1 MESTQ
6 DDMQDALPLQCGHC
20 SEWVSELTYPS
31 QGDRGLCRHCEDRW
45 VVMCDRCTDTI
56 DTYTHDH
63 YTITEAGDSY
73 YGDTYCQDCCDDHA
87 VYCGRC
93 DSYHLYEECSP
104 DGLDGLHDYNYKP
117 DPVFHGTPTH
127 PYAYFGVE
135 VEMES
140 RDGNGQDALD
150 HFALAFGRD
159 EFYYKHDGSIYS
171 EDGFEMVS
179 HPRTLDSW
187 QALLPRLQDAMKRA
201 RRLGM
206 RSWNTDT
213 CGIHVHIDARTFGDS
228 SAHLYRFT
236 QFIYRNE
243 RAMARVAGRGSVSY
257 SRYYDEINRPRM
269 LAADIKDRKRF
280 GGAGERYM
288 AVNLGNRRTIEVRA
302 FRGSLNAE
310 RIVANIE
317 FLHALVEY
325 TRHMTTQDA
334 YAGGMKFDVFAHW
347 ALKQR
352 DTYPSLA
359 SLILDKFDM
368 AHA

>member
-6 DDMQDALPLQCGHC
+6 DDMQDALTEQCAHC
-20 SEWVSELTYPS
+20 SEWVSELLFAV
-31 QGDRGLCRHCEDRW
+31 QGERGLCEHCEDRW
-45 VVMCDRCTDTI
+45 VVVCERCDESV
-56 DTYTHDH
+56 DTYVRDH

-73 YGDTYCQDCCDDHA
+73 HGDTYCYRCAMDHA
-87 VYCGRC
+87 EYCERC
-93 DSYHLYEECSP
+93 DSYHLYEACSNY
-104 DGLDGLHDYNYKP
+104 GLDGIHDYGYKP
-117 DPVFHGTPTH
+117 AAVFHGTPAH
-127 PYAYFGVE
+127 HAYFGVE

-140 RDGNGQDALD
+140 RDGMGQDALD
-150 HFALAFGRD
+150 HFRSTFTDD

-179 HPRTLDSW
+179 HPRDLDSW

-257 SRYYDEINRPRM
+257 SRYYDEANRPRM

-288 AVNLGNRRTIEVRA
+288 AVNLLNRRTIEVRA

-334 YAGGMKFDVFAHW
+334 FAGGMKFDVFAHW

>member
-1 MESTQ
+1 MTDMQ
-6 DDMQDALPLQCGHC
+6 DDMQDALPYQCEHC
-20 SEWVSELTYPS
+20 STWVSELRFAV
-31 QGDRGLCRHCEDRW
+31 QGDRGLCESCEDRW
-45 VVMCDRCTDTI
+45 VAICERCNETI
-56 DTYTHDH
+56 DTYVHEH

-73 YGDTYCQDCCDDHA
+73 CGDTYCYTCTEDHA
-87 VYCGRC
+87 VYCDRC
-93 DSYHLYEECSP
+93 DSYHLYESC
-104 DGLDGLHDYNYKP
+104 DNGLDGIHDYGYKP
-117 DPVFHGTPTH
+117 EPIFHGTTPT
-127 PYAYFGVE
+127 YAHFGVE

-140 RDGNGQDALD
+140 RDGNGQEALYYFMRTFTD
-150 HFALAFGRD
+150 E

-179 HPRTLDSW
+179 HPRTLESW
-187 QALLPRLQDAMKRA
+187 QALLPRLQDSMQRA
-201 RRLGM
+201 RRVGM

-213 CGIHVHIDARTFGDS
+213 CGMHVHIDARTFGSS

-243 RAMARVAGRGSVSY
+243 RALTRVAGRGSVSY
-257 SRYYDEINRPRM
+257 ARYYQTDDERANG
-269 LAADIKDRKRF
+269 LVADIKDRKRF
-280 GGAGERYM
+280 GGAGDRYM
-288 AVNLGNRRTIEVRA
+288 AVNLGNRRTIEVRM
-302 FRGSLNAE
+302 FRGSLKAE
-310 RIVANIE
+310 RIIANIE